1 MSVQLSSDSV
11 WGCVSMCVECLV
23 SLGTSGFLLLL
34 LLLDAVVVLGIV
46 KVVSG
51 LRLSMPEKVKF
62 S

>member
-1 MSVQLSSDSV
+1 MIVCPDV
-11 WGCVSMCVECLV
+11 WGYDSMCVTCLV

-34 LLLDAVVVLGIV
+34 LLLDAVVVLDIV

-51 LRLSMPEKVKF
+51 LCLSMPEKVKF